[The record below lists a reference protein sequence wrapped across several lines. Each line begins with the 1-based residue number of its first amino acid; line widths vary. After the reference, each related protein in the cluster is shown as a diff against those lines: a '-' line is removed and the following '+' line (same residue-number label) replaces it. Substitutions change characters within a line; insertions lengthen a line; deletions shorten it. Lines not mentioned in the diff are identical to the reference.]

1 MNAKEFLNKIGV
13 ESETIESLFAEETPE
28 GFELEAASKSYLE
41 SIKTVQSEN
50 PEMVSK
56 LKAEAKGEIL
66 SKTEHNIKKFFGLV
80 AEETEWKKLDELL
93 PVIQEKLSNTA
104 NEGAEELQNKLLE
117 ANRKIKTF
125 EGETIPAI
133 QAEAN
138 KKIKD
143 FRVKTEVLKSMAG
156 VETVVNTEIIYPA
169 IQEHLENHFSFEVDE
184 NNELTVKTV
193 AGTKPTSADG
203 TKLIGLNDIVKEH
216 ITALGVLKQ
225 SNGSETTEPTKRA
238 ATPTPEPQGT
248 PKYNIPHL
256 AKAQQNL
263 QTLKETIPS
272 RK

>member
-13 ESETIESLFAEETPE
+13 ESEVIEALFTEETPE
-28 GFELEAASKSYLE
+28 GFELEAASKNYLE

-66 SKTEHNIKKFFGLV
+66 SKTEHKIKKFFGLV
-80 AEETEWKKLDELL
+80 AEETEGKRLDELL
-93 PVIQEKLSNTA
+93 PVIQDKLSSTA

-125 EGETIPAI
+125 EGETIPGI

-138 KKIKD
+138 KRVKD
-143 FRVKTEVLKSMAG
+143 FRVKTEVLKSMSG
-156 VETVVNTEIIYPA
+156 IETVVNTEILYPA
-169 IQEHLENHFSFEVDE
+169 IQAHLENNYAFEVNE
-184 NNELTVKTV
+184 TNELTVKTN

-216 ITALGVLKQ
+216 ISALGVLKQ
-225 SNGSETTEPTKRA
+225 SNANETTAATAKA
-238 ATPTPEPQGT
+238 ATPTPEPQT
-248 PKYNIPHL
+248 QTKFNIPHL